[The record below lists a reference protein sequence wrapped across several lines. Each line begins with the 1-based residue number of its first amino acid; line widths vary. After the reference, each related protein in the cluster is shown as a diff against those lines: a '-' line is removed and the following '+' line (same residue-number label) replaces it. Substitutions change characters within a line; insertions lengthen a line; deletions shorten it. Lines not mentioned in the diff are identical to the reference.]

1 MPQHSIAS
9 TLALPG
15 TLLLAATL
23 LSACGGGSSDS
34 GTASSEA
41 YTVDRAIDLGGS
53 EADLALS
60 SPATVAETGS
70 MLLEVLDELDEVDDL
85 AEVALGTDRIQCSQ
99 GSMARTTP
107 SSDEVRL
114 EFDDCRD
121 GDDLYDG
128 VVRHVCEGSD
138 CSRDFTL
145 HFSGTQGS
153 FLAQS
158 LDDDDRI
165 AMIVDGSLRYRDY
178 VDAADSGNIHYQADV
193 QFAEAAGVLG
203 SARLDGLVYAQ
214 QDLDR
219 QTEYSALDGG
229 FALSDFKTRNGACQV
244 AGTGRVTTS
253 VALLEDEARD
263 VITQGTMQLSSGNG
277 DAQLH
282 WNTEGVTAVAVN
294 GDTQR
299 YSASAFEA
307 LCTL

>member
-1 MPQHSIAS
+1 VTQQSIAFKMNL
-9 TLALPG
+9 TGA
-15 TLLLAATL
+15 LLLTAAL
-23 LSACGGGSSDS
+23 LSACGGGDSS
-34 GTASSEA
+34 TAGNEA
-41 YTVDRAIDLGGS
+41 YTVDRAIDLSGS
-53 EADLALS
+53 ESDLALS
-60 SPATVAETGS
+60 APAMVAETGS

-85 AEVALGTDRIQCSQ
+85 AEVALGTDSIQCSQ
-99 GSMARTTP
+99 GSLLRSAP

-145 HFSGTQGS
+145 HFSGAQGS

-158 LDDDDRI
+158 LDEDDRI

-178 VDAADSGNIHYQADV
+178 VDAADIGNIQYQADV
-193 QFAEAAGVLG
+193 QFAEADGVLG
-203 SARLDGLVYAQ
+203 SARFDGLVYAQ
-214 QDLDR
+214 QNLDS
-219 QTEYSALDGG
+219 QTEYTALDGG

-244 AGTGRVTTS
+244 AGTGRATTT

-263 VITQGTMQLSSGNG
+263 IVTQGTMQLSSANG

-282 WNTEGVTAVAVN
+282 WNTDGITAVAIN